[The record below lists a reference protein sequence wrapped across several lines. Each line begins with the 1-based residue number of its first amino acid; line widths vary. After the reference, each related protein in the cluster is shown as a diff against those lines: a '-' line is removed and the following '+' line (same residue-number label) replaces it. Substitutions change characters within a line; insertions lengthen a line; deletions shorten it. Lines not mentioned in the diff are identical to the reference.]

1 MFVEKSINNN
11 KTKTVL
17 TRNEMNL
24 FRSQHVCVCVCDRFN
39 GKNYI
44 CDRILPGKY
53 YSFTLHVIN
62 NGLNYIVIQ

>member
-24 FRSQHVCVCVCDRFN
+24 FRSQHMCVCVIDLTVKIIFVIE
-39 GKNYI
+39 YY
-44 CDRILPGKY
+44 PEKY